1 MGNSIK
7 IVVTPNASVEF
18 DNIAT
23 RFAVRSTNLA
33 RSFVLGYRELKKR
46 VSENASIGQIYEE
59 YTEKFGVEFHVTRI
73 LVGADSVRV
82 FYLREA
88 DRCTIFWFWNT
99 YHPEDEHA
107 LRDSLEPFIRVDFP

>member
-1 MGNSIK
+1 MSK
-7 IVVTPNASVEF
+7 DTRIVVTPMASEEF
-18 DNIAT
+18 DSLAA
-23 RFAVRSTNLA
+23 RFAGRSANLA

-46 VSENASIGQIYEE
+46 ISKYSEIGQIYEE

-73 LVGADSVRV
+73 LVGGDSVRV

-99 YHPEDEHA
+99 FHPEDEQA
-107 LRDSLEPFIRVDFP
+107 LRDSLEPFIRVE

>member
-1 MGNSIK
+1 MVSNIK
-7 IVVTPNASVEF
+7 IVVTPVAAEEF
-18 DNIAT
+18 DSIVI
-23 RFAVRSTNLA
+23 RFAARSANLA
-33 RSFVLGYRELKKR
+33 RSFVLGYRELRKR
-46 VSENASIGQIYEE
+46 VSENPAIGQIYEE

-99 YHPEDEHA
+99 YHPEDEQV
-107 LRDSLEPFIRVDFP
+107 LRDSLEPFIRVDV